1 MDFLLD
7 SAWWVTFAAIL
18 AASSAAALARP
29 LKSARCILACLA
41 WTALLAW
48 TAMMWGILSALASAA
63 LSLLWAGLLFLLTLL
78 FSGVKLMAK
87 KRYG

>member
-7 SAWWVTFAAIL
+7 SAWWVTLAAVL

-48 TAMMWGILSALASAA
+48 TAMTQGTVAALASLT
-63 LSLLWAGLLFLLTLL
+63 LSLLWACLLFLLTLL